1 MREDGMCASENAVQR
16 EGAWWLCRSTHDDL
30 ESNAQIL
37 GGDDTQVS
45 WAKKKTEK
53 KQYLPSS

>member
-1 MREDGMCASENAVQR
+1 MCASENAVQR

-45 WAKKKTEK
+45 RAEKKTEK
-53 KQYLPSS
+53 NNIY

>member
-16 EGAWWLCRSTHDDL
+16 EGAWWLCRSTHEDL

-45 WAKKKTEK
+45 CAKKKTEK
-53 KQYLPSS
+53 NNI